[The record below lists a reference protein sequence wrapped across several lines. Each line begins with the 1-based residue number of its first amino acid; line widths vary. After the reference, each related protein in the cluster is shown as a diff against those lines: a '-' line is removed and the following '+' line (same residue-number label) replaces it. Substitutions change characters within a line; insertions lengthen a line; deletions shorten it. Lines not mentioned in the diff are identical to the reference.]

1 MPPSI
6 HSRRS
11 KLRLRYRDAH
21 HRSTCRPSS
30 LPKVRQHSAS
40 PMPYR
45 SPSPALNARTRVRA
59 HSAAYNN
66 LHSGQIRAHSAAY
79 NSHHN
84 GQIRAHSAAYNNLHS
99 GQIRA
104 HSAAYNS
111 HHNGQIRAHSAAYN
125 NLHNG
130 QIRAHSVAYNNH
142 HNGQI
147 RAFSMAC
154 LSEVMPIRGAMPNH
168 ARRRRHRFHNPRFH
182 RARRRLAFHPSLM
195 PTHKAIRT
203 TRFLKSA
210 ARSPTT
216 SITLSTAFLATPD
229 QNPKRLILQARPSPS
244 RSRLGCVDR
253 KQRQVRQLTSHRV
266 NRREPPLLHLRQLS
280 KQPP

>member
-11 KLRLRYRDAH
+11 MLRLRYRDAH

-59 HSAAYNN
+59 HSAAYN
-66 LHSGQIRAHSAAY
+66 
-79 NSHHN
+79 SHHN

-104 HSAAYNS
+104 HSAT
-111 HHNGQIRAHSAAYN
+111 YN

-147 RAFSMAC
+147 RAHSAAC
-154 LSEVMPIRGAMPNH
+154 RSEVMPIRGAMPNR

-266 NRREPPLLHLRQLS
+266 NRREPPSLHLRQLS

>member
-45 SPSPALNARTRVRA
+45 SPSPALNARTRV
-59 HSAAYNN
+59 
-66 LHSGQIRAHSAAY
+66 
-79 NSHHN
+79 
-84 GQIRAHSAAYNNLHS
+84 
-99 GQIRA
+99 
-104 HSAAYNS
+104 
-111 HHNGQIRAHSAAYN
+111 RAHSAAYN

>member
-45 SPSPALNARTRVRA
+45 SPSLALNARTRV
-59 HSAAYNN
+59 
-66 LHSGQIRAHSAAY
+66 
-79 NSHHN
+79 
-84 GQIRAHSAAYNNLHS
+84 
-99 GQIRA
+99 RA

-182 RARRRLAFHPSLM
+182 RARRRLACAPSLM

-266 NRREPPLLHLRQLS
+266 NRREPPSLHLRQLS